1 MTMPTYW
8 ERWIARLPAVLAAD
22 AADAADQLAW
32 AGEHEVKSV
41 PLTDDADF
49 VLHLAEGMA
58 EGGPSH
64 RRPCRTSGPIGR
76 ILAEADVRGRAGLWA
91 ESLTAEQGWCEVRT
105 LARRIL
111 VAREG
116 DWRRP
121 LPHRVPP
128 QHIYD

>member
-1 MTMPTYW
+1 MYDDADCW
-8 ERWIARLPAVLAAD
+8 ERWIARLMAVL

-32 AGEHEVKSV
+32 AGEHGVKSV
-41 PLTDDADF
+41 PVTDDADF

-58 EGGPSH
+58 QRGTLAPQALQDL
-64 RRPCRTSGPIGR
+64 RAIGR
-76 ILAEADVRGRAGLWA
+76 LLGEADVRGRAGLWA
-91 ESLTAEQGWCEVRT
+91 ESLTAEPAWNGVRT

-128 QHIYD
+128 QHMYD